1 MRLSSI
7 SFTHGSTAMFGVAVV
22 GYAALRLAGYDV
34 PHDPGH
40 LAMPGPSVIHR
51 VPDTARPDSRS
62 TQQNASAEDL
72 VTRPADPGDDLHPQ
86 LAQDTLQGLDR
97 VADTAVV
104 VLTSSPAPQE
114 RLQDPPTNGETSAEG
129 RYDAPSDGTLASRE
143 TPGATSAGRE
153 GDATTPSDAISADPE
168 HHSPRAIPADSHGEA
183 ADAAA
188 DDDTAAHENASDD

>member
-40 LAMPGPSVIHR
+40 LAIPGPSMVHR
-51 VPDTARPDSRS
+51 VPDTAKPDSRS

-72 VTRPADPGDDLHPQ
+72 VTRPAEPGDDLDTQ
-86 LAQDTLQGLDR
+86 LAQETPQGVDR
-97 VADTAVV
+97 LADTAVV

-114 RLQDPPTNGETSAEG
+114 RRQDAPTQGGTSPEG
-129 RYDAPSDGTLASRE
+129 PYDAPNDNTRASRE
-143 TPGATSAGRE
+143 TPGATSAAPNNG
-153 GDATTPSDAISADPE
+153 ASDAVSADPG
-168 HHSPRAIPADSHGEA
+168 HHSPRATPADSRDEA
-183 ADAAA
+183 AS
-188 DDDTAAHENASDD
+188 DDMSDDENASDN

>member
-40 LAMPGPSVIHR
+40 LAIPGPSMIHR
-51 VPDTARPDSRS
+51 LPDTATAATRP
-62 TQQNASAEDL
+62 TQQNASAQDL
-72 VTRPADPGDDLHPQ
+72 VTRPADTGDDLHTQ
-86 LAQDTLQGLDR
+86 LAQETLQGVHR

-114 RLQDPPTNGETSAEG
+114 QLQDPPTQGETSPDG
-129 RYDAPSDGTLASRE
+129 RYAARSGDTKASRE
-143 TPGATSAGRE
+143 TPGVTSAE
-153 GDATTPSDAISADPE
+153 THDDATTSSDAISADPE
-168 HHSPRAIPADSHGEA
+168 HHSDRAVPTDSHDEA
-183 ADAAA
+183 AH
-188 DDDTAAHENASDD
+188 DDVSDDEDASHD

>member
-40 LAMPGPSVIHR
+40 LAIPGPSMVHR
-51 VPDTARPDSRS
+51 VPDTAKPDSRS

-72 VTRPADPGDDLHPQ
+72 VTRPAEPGDDLHTQ
-86 LAQDTLQGLDR
+86 LAQETPQGVDR
-97 VADTAVV
+97 LADTAVV

-114 RLQDPPTNGETSAEG
+114 QLQDPPAQGETTPEW
-129 RYDAPSDGTLASRE
+129 RYAARSGDTKASRE
-143 TPGATSAGRE
+143 TPGVTSAETHDDAATSS
-153 GDATTPSDAISADPE
+153 DATSADPE
-168 HHSPRAIPADSHGEA
+168 HHSARATPTDSHDE
-183 ADAAA
+183 AAA
-188 DDDTAAHENASDD
+188 DDVSDDEDASHD